1 MHVGISND
9 IYIPVACLMHQHAEA
24 DADAAQFEAQ
34 QLLLSP
40 H

>member
-1 MHVGISND
+1 MWGFQMIY

-34 QLLLSP
+34 QSLLSP